1 MESFSFSTN
10 HVPCADRPAAW
21 REANRRFFG
30 DLRVEGL
37 DDGPLDAS
45 LVAYDLGRINMYRID
60 APAHSVT
67 RDSRSELPCDGFYKL
82 VLQLE
87 GRARVRNRAG
97 TFSLRAGD
105 WTLYD
110 PRVPYSVT
118 GLGLSR
124 LMVVQV
130 PRAEL
135 RGLDVPDLHTCEA
148 STPAM
153 AGLYGV
159 LAGVLRSLAEQLE
172 TLPAASAGAVSE
184 AVLTLLRSALAHG
197 TSGRGDPRQL
207 PEVMKERLK
216 QLIAQR
222 LADPDLT
229 LEALAQE
236 LRCSKRYL
244 HRVFEAEGASV
255 ERYIW
260 NARLDRCHAALLAP
274 GARKASISGIAF
286 EWGFNSSAHFSRLF
300 RARYGLSPRDAQAGR
315 AAPVLPAQTAMQTL
329 FSAV

>member
-1 MESFSFSTN
+1 MQSFSFTTN
-10 HVPCADRPAAW
+10 NVPRAQRALAW

-37 DDGPLDAS
+37 DDGPLVARLS
-45 LVAYDLGRINMYRID
+45 AYDLGRINMYRID

-67 RDSRSELPCDGFYKL
+67 RDSRSELPCDSYYKL
-82 VLQLE
+82 LLQLD

-97 TFSLRAGD
+97 VFELGAGD

-110 PRVPYSVT
+110 PRVPYSVA
-118 GLGLSR
+118 GLGPSR

-135 RGLDVPDLHTCEA
+135 QGLHVPDLHTCEA
-148 STPAM
+148 ATPAV

-184 AVLTLLRSALAHG
+184 AVLTLLRSALACGPDGVDASH
-197 TSGRGDPRQL
+197 DL
-207 PEVMKERLK
+207 MKVMKARLK
-216 QLIAQR
+216 QLIHHR
-222 LADPDLT
+222 LADPDLS
-229 LEALAQE
+229 LDLLAQE

-244 HRVFEAEGASV
+244 HRVFEAEECSI
-255 ERYIW
+255 ERFIW
-260 NARLDRCHAALLAP
+260 NARLERCHAAILAAIRE
-274 GARKASISGIAF
+274 GRKANLSGIAF
-286 EWGFNSSAHFSRLF
+286 TWGFSSSAHFSRLF
-300 RARYGLSPRDAQAGR
+300 RARYGVSPRGLVDAR
-315 AAPVLPAQTAMQTL
+315 AALPL
-329 FSAV
+329 VS